1 MINNES
7 NGVEG
12 TAGTTDTITQA
23 EAVVHVE
30 QKSDKVNR
38 ANRTLV
44 QGIVAFLAS
53 GTVLVIW
60 NSLTTSMNVDPTLIA
75 VVGPLLMWLVAYA
88 QNAAE
93 ENGMNV
99 PGLTPAKKNEVQ
111 MVVEEKTVT
120 PSPDTKVN
128 M

>member
-12 TAGTTDTITQA
+12 TAGITDTITQA